1 MEHVFSLNLTVRRHK
16 FYLWKFLNI
25 FFTMFKIINFFK
37 FFFIKKNI
45 LVALLLNNVLSIH
58 AQETVPSTGGDATGT
73 GGTSSFT
80 VGQVFYKN
88 NASSAGFV
96 SQGVQQAFE
105 IQTLSNPDLL
115 TVQLKAVTYPN
126 PTTDYVVLKITDIA
140 LENLEYTL
148 FDLNGKTIDSKK
160 IRTSSTEIT
169 MKNLSIGIYLLKLT
183 KKKQPIKTFRIIK
196 K

>member
-1 MEHVFSLNLTVRRHK
+1 MKKFKLSLLFLFSLQ
-16 FYLWKFLNI
+16 
-25 FFTMFKIINFFK
+25 
-37 FFFIKKNI
+37 
-45 LVALLLNNVLSIH
+45 LSY
-58 AQETVPSTGGDATGT
+58 AQETVSSTGGNATGT

-80 VGQVFYKN
+80 VGQVFYTSN
-88 NASSAGFV
+88 TSSAGSV
-96 SQGVQQAFE
+96 SQGVQLAFE
-105 IQTLSNPDLL
+105 IQTLSNPELL
-115 TVQLKAVTYPN
+115 TVQLTAVTYPN
-126 PTTDYVVLKITDIA
+126 PTTDYVALKITDTA